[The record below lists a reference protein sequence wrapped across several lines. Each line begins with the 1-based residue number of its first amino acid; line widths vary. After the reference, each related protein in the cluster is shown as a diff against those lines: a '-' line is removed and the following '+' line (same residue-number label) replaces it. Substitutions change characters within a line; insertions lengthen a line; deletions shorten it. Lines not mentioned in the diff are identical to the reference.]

1 MFTNCTNLTSISFS
15 KGMNYSTEN
24 LKELEGMFSGCKSLT
39 SINFSYLK
47 TNNISN
53 TKDMFKACKS
63 LTSLDL
69 SNFTTKDLKMDNM
82 FSNCTKLTYLDI
94 SNFGI
99 PLSYNNSMENL
110 PSKGK
115 IRLNKTIS
123 NFFKKLVPKNWAF
136 DII

>member
-1 MFTNCTNLTSISFS
+1 MFTNCENLTSISFS
-15 KGMNYSTEN
+15 KGMNYSTES
-24 LKELEGMFSGCKSLT
+24 LTEFKGMFSGCKSLT
-39 SINFSYLK
+39 SIDFSYLK

-53 TKDMFKACKS
+53 TIDMFRNCIS

-69 SNFTTKDLKMDNM
+69 SNFTTSDLKMDNM
-82 FSNCTKLTYLDI
+82 FSNCSKLNYLDI

-99 PLSYNNSMENL
+99 PLSYNNCMTNL

-115 IRLNKTIS
+115 IRLNKKIN
-123 NFFKKLVPKNWAF
+123 NFFKKFVPDSWTF